1 VKLYNANL
9 SPWTTSCRIQIYAK
23 NLPVEMVEPP
33 GGPTSEEYRRKNPLG
48 KIPALEV
55 DGVVIP
61 ESAVIC
67 EYLEDAFPTP
77 SLRPERPL
85 ERARMR
91 LLVRFHDLYLT
102 PPLYALFSQLDPA
115 TRDTALVKEKLGEL
129 EVRLDQLEGLLVATP
144 YAAGPSLSLADCA
157 LAPFFFFAT
166 RVLPMFGAPSPL
178 TGRPR
183 TAGVGEV
190 VGKHPAVAKVLD
202 EMSVAL
208 EAWMKARA

>member
-1 VKLYNANL
+1 MKLYNANL

-23 NLPVEMVEPP
+23 NLSVEMVAPP
-33 GGPTSEEYRRKNPLG
+33 GGASSEEYRRKNPLG

-61 ESAVIC
+61 ESTVIC

-77 SLRPERPL
+77 SLRPADPL
-85 ERARMR
+85 ACAKMR
-91 LLVRFHDLYLT
+91 LLVRVHDLYLT

-115 TRDTALVKEKLGEL
+115 TRDEALVKEKLAEL
-129 EVRLDQLEGLLVATP
+129 ALRLDQLELLLVATP
-144 YAAGPSLSLADCA
+144 FAAGPTLSLADCA

-166 RVLPMFGAPSPL
+166 RVLPMFGQPSPL
-178 TGRPR
+178 LGRPR
-183 TAGVGEV
+183 AAGVGEAV
-190 VGKHPAVAKVLD
+190 SKHPAVARVLE

-208 EAWMKARA
+208 AEWMKARG